1 MTAVSRIVLLLV
13 GAIAAAALGDASQ
26 AVAATSK
33 VFTVANYPVDATAK
47 DAVAAKEKAHAEG
60 QQAAFGALL
69 KRLVPVTAYNRL
81 DNLKSVKAANYV
93 DGVSVRS
100 EQNSSTRYIASLDF
114 SFQADALRDLLSR
127 EGLPFVEDQSPRIVL
142 VPVTAETHDGKVL
155 YKAASGSWAQ
165 VWRGLDLD
173 NTLTPLKIEPLLP
186 VLNEGTIAAA
196 LNGDDSAERILT
208 SEYKAEYVLFAV
220 AEVEQGGKQLDVTI
234 AGIDAAGLVSWR
246 REYKVPDGDVSYAME
261 VASVISQGVLEG
273 RWKVA
278 KLEGSAGGGAFGAAG
293 SPSHFGGGMT
303 GGGGLAVQMSVMFS
317 SPEEW
322 DELRGRILDL
332 PGVDDVRIGTVSA
345 YSAEVTLLYPGGGAN
360 LAQAFASQGLAL
372 TDGGAG
378 YWTLSSRY

>member
-1 MTAVSRIVLLLV
+1 MTAVSRIVLSLV
-13 GAIAAAALGDASQ
+13 GAIAAVALGDASQ

-33 VFTVANYPVDATAK
+33 VFTVANYPVDAIAK

-81 DNLKSVKAANYV
+81 DHLKSVQAANYV

-142 VPVTAETHDGKVL
+142 VPVTAETRDGKVQ

-173 NTLTPLKIEPLLP
+173 NTLTPLKIEQLLP
-186 VLNEGTIAAA
+186 AINEGTIAGA
-196 LNGDDSAERILT
+196 LNGDDSVERILT

-220 AEVEQGGKQLDVTI
+220 AEVEQGGKQLDVTL
-234 AGIDAAGLVSWR
+234 AGVDAAGLVSWR

-278 KLEGSAGGGAFGAAG
+278 KLEGSSGGAFGAAG
-293 SPSHFGGGMT
+293 GLGHFGGGMS
-303 GGGGLAVQMSVMFS
+303 GGGGSSVQMSVMFS

-322 DELRGRILDL
+322 DELRGRILDM

-345 YSAEVTLLYPGGGAN
+345 YSAEVTVLYPGGGAN